1 MSLLFNLKRKGG
13 CILTDENIYSTPKA
27 ELTDSHTAG
36 SEIEFFPS
44 SQTKLAILYFATFGM
59 YPVYWFYKN
68 WKLRQKVYGENVIPF
83 LRALFFVFFTHS
95 LFKKIEE
102 SSTAKGIAAW
112 GATTLATIFVL
123 LTIISNVL
131 EKFNSNT
138 EEIGVIDYT
147 GMIVLVILV
156 WPIYVVQGIVNKVN
170 NDPTGELNSSYSIY
184 NYIFIVLGV
193 LIWLLVVVGLF
204 GLESDYINNMIE

>member
-1 MSLLFNLKRKGG
+1 
-13 CILTDENIYSTPKA
+13 LTEENIYSTPKA

-59 YPVYWFYKN
+59 YPIYWFYKN
-68 WKLRQKVYGENVIPF
+68 WKLRQKEYGENVIPF

-102 SSTAKGIAAW
+102 ASIIKGIAAW

-123 LTIISNVL
+123 LTVISNIL
-131 EKFNSNT
+131 EKINQNS
-138 EEIGVIDYT
+138 EEIGAIDYT
-147 GMIVLVILV
+147 GMIILVVLV
-156 WPIYVVQGIVNKVN
+156 WPLYVVQGMVNKVN
-170 NDPTGELNSSYSIY
+170 NDPKGELNSSYSIY
-184 NYIFIVLGV
+184 NYIFIVIGV
-193 LIWLLVVVGLF
+193 LVWLLVMAGLF
-204 GLESDYINNMIE
+204 GLEPEYINSIIN

>member
-1 MSLLFNLKRKGG
+1 
-13 CILTDENIYSTPKA
+13 LTEENIYSTPKA

-59 YPVYWFYKN
+59 YPIYWFYKN
-68 WKLRQKVYGENVIPF
+68 WKLRQKEYGENVIPF

-102 SSTAKGIAAW
+102 ASIIKGIAAW

-123 LTIISNVL
+123 LTVISNIL
-131 EKFNSNT
+131 EKINQNS
-138 EEIGVIDYT
+138 EEIGAIDYT
-147 GMIVLVILV
+147 GMIILVVLV
-156 WPIYVVQGIVNKVN
+156 WPLYVVQGVVNKVN
-170 NDPTGELNSSYSIY
+170 NDPKGELNSSYSIY
-184 NYIFIVLGV
+184 NYIFIVIGV
-193 LIWLLVVVGLF
+193 LVWLLVMAGLF
-204 GLESDYINNMIE
+204 GLEPEYINSIIN